1 MVRLAL
7 VYAMCLIA
15 LVFVVDTGWLP
26 AVSLW
31 IHEVPM
37 LDKVIHF
44 SLYGTLALVVNL
56 ALASRDRRSL
66 VRAVVLGSLFAIIV
80 STTDE
85 FSNRFIA
92 VRDWSLGDLAANYLG
107 VLCVGIL
114 PIWQRSMKSQPTVP
128 ELVVAAPPVGGGVTA
143 DDQRP
148 QSAANR

>member
-1 MVRLAL
+1 
-7 VYAMCLIA
+7 MCLIA

-66 VRAVVLGSLFAIIV
+66 VRAVVLVGQRHFAAG
-80 STTDE
+80 
-85 FSNRFIA
+85 FR
-92 VRDWSLGDLAANYLG
+92 
-107 VLCVGIL
+107 C
-114 PIWQRSMKSQPTVP
+114 KS
-128 ELVVAAPPVGGGVTA
+128 GGGMVMHHGPA
-143 DDQRP
+143 L
-148 QSAANR
+148 S